1 MNLFRVNKSPVD
13 VINEGA
19 FGGTYFRDI
28 YSGVNGKWYRNSWK
42 EFKFLSDMDKK
53 LHASSY
59 YDVKVNKYG
68 VKVGTS
74 LRFWESKG
82 WINGID
88 AYGWFQW
95 YCRYWLGRRSSDAS
109 KTSGANEMSEDER
122 QIKRWKAIANRF
134 KSVLVKMIKDKGA
147 KFDDCSVSP
156 KIRQLLLHW
165 GYELVESDCF

>member
-1 MNLFRVNKSPVD
+1 MNLFRVNKSPVE
-13 VINEGA
+13 VISEGA

-53 LHASSY
+53 LYASSY

-82 WINGID
+82 WINSID
-88 AYGWFQW
+88 PYGWFQW
-95 YCRYWLGRRSSDAS
+95 YCRYWLGRRSSDD
-109 KTSGANEMSEDER
+109 KR
-122 QIKRWKAIANRF
+122 QIKRWRAIVNRF
-134 KSVLVKMIKDKGA
+134 KSVLVRMIKNKSA
-147 KFDDCSVSP
+147 KFNDYSVSP
-156 KIRQLLLHW
+156 KIRQILLHW
-165 GYELVESDCF
+165 GYELVESDCFLFVFE

>member
-1 MNLFRVNKSPVD
+1 MNLFGVNESPAE
-13 VINEGA
+13 VISEGA

-42 EFKFLSDMDKK
+42 EFKFLNNMDKK
-53 LHASSY
+53 LYASSY

-82 WINGID
+82 WINSMEP
-88 AYGWFQW
+88 YGWFQW
-95 YCRYWLGRRSSDAS
+95 YWQYWLGRRSSDD
-109 KTSGANEMSEDER
+109 KR
-122 QIKRWKAIANRF
+122 QIKRCRAIVNRF
-134 KSVLVKMIKDKGA
+134 KSVLVKMIQDKDA
-147 KFDDCSVSP
+147 KFDDYSVSP
-156 KIRQLLLHW
+156 KIRQILLHW